1 VDWLY
6 TAWIS
11 AGTLEPDEQQRP
23 LSQTSELK
31 QLYAEHI
38 QIEETIV
45 FPHAVLVL
53 NSGAMAAMGSEF
65 SARRK

>member
-11 AGTLEPDEQQRP
+11 AGTLELDEQQRP